1 MADAKR
7 SVLKNKNPNSIMGT
21 QKTYNPNTPKRIAL
35 RNKRWTTYY
44 DRHKAPILKKLYRQ
58 NREASAGTIR
68 ILDFLQDGNGGGK
81 DLKRSVPKYLPYFIR
96 EVIRTLNN
104 SDRHSTINMRIR
116 SKTNQGYIS
125 AGKTSQIIRILQKPL
140 YGRNL
145 SFEYNGHLLKLS
157 GQSLVQDSVSSNL
170 NEGLAN
176 PSYYLPILRDIA
188 ELPWVKL
195 EASVANYTLEVNGK
209 LEITSG
215 YTDEWVN
222 HSPNTFVEG
231 GG

>member
-1 MADAKR
+1 MN
-7 SVLKNKNPNSIMGT
+7 NKT
-21 QKTYNPNTPKRIAL
+21 TYNPNTPKRIAL
-35 RNKRWTTYY
+35 RNKRWTAYY
-44 DRHKAPILKKLYRQ
+44 DKHKAPILKKLYRQ
-58 NREASAGTIR
+58 NREASVGTIK
-68 ILDFLQDGNGGGK
+68 ILDFLHDGNGGGK
-81 DLKRSVPKYLPYFIR
+81 DLKRSVPKYIPYFVR
-96 EVIRTLNN
+96 EVIRPLNN
-104 SDRHSTINMRIR
+104 SDRHSTVDVRVR
-116 SKTNQGYIS
+116 SKTNQGNIS

-145 SFEYNGHLLKLS
+145 SFEYNGHKLKFS

-176 PSYYLPILRDIA
+176 PSYYLPILRDVA

-195 EASVANYTLEVNGK
+195 EITIANYTLEVNEK

-215 YTDEWVN
+215 YTDSWVN
-222 HSPNTFVEG
+222 NSPNSFVEG

>member
-1 MADAKR
+1 MADAER
-7 SVLKNKNPNSIMGT
+7 RILKNKNPNLRMN
-21 QKTYNPNTPKRIAL
+21 KAYNPNTPKRIAL
-35 RNKRWTTYY
+35 RNKRWNAYY
-44 DRHKAPILKKLYRQ
+44 EEHKAPILKKLYRQ
-58 NREASAGTIR
+58 NREASAGTIK
-68 ILDFLQDGNGGGK
+68 ILDFLHNGNGGGK
-81 DLKRSVPKYLPYFIR
+81 DLKRSVPKYLPYFVR
-96 EVIRTLNN
+96 EVIRPLNN
-104 SDRHSTINMRIR
+104 SDRHSSVDVRIR
-116 SKTNQGYIS
+116 SETNQGHIS
-125 AGKTSQIIRILQKPL
+125 AGKTHQIIRILQKPL

-188 ELPWVKL
+188 ELPWVRL
-195 EASVANYTLEVNGK
+195 EVSVANYTLEINEK

-215 YTDEWVN
+215 YTDDWVQ
-222 HSPNTFVEG
+222 HSPNTFAEG

>member
-1 MADAKR
+1 MK
-7 SVLKNKNPNSIMGT
+7 T
-21 QKTYNPNTPKRIAL
+21 QSGYNPNTPKRIAL
-35 RNKRWTTYY
+35 RNRRWTAYY

-58 NREASAGTIR
+58 NREASVGTIK
-68 ILDFLQDGNGGGK
+68 ILDFLHDGNGGGK
-81 DLKRSVPKYLPYFIR
+81 DLKRSVPKYIPYFVR
-96 EVIRTLNN
+96 EVIRPLNN
-104 SDRHSTINMRIR
+104 SDRHSSVDVRVR
-116 SKTNQGYIS
+116 STTHQGYIS

-145 SFEYNGHLLKLS
+145 SFEYNGHKLRFS
-157 GQSLVQDSVSSNL
+157 GQSLVQDSVCSNL

-195 EASVANYTLEVNGK
+195 EVTIANYTLEVNER

-215 YTDEWVN
+215 YTDDWVN